1 MFEPNAYSI
10 EEAVFSGRF
19 SRLRKMPEGMTV
31 ADQRAIVQK
40 IYDRI
45 PTFFLTDEMPKVE
58 RHGGRLSINSW
69 ARPREHRIVMG
80 ALAGPAMV
88 CHEVA
93 HLIAPPKSETGAWH
107 SQLWEHAYVMCVE
120 IAIGSY
126 HAQRL
131 AKAFTKARKPSSSRA
146 AGRGVR

>member
-31 ADQRAIVQK
+31 ADQRAIVAK
-40 IYDRI
+40 IYLAFPGNTRPI
-45 PTFFLTDEMPKVE
+45 PYVE
-58 RHGGRLSINSW
+58 RCGGRPSIRSW
-69 ARPREHRIVMG
+69 ARPTEHRIVMG

-88 CHEVA
+88 CHEAA
-93 HLIAPPKSETGAWH
+93 HLLVPSKSETGAWH

-131 AKAFTKARKPSSSRA
+131 EKAFAKARKPSSSRA